1 MDFDAVLPPP
11 GEEAHALS
19 HAGEEMLLYQELDQ
33 LTNDH
38 RNIHT
43 EAKKLCHLH
52 NVYYHRYLATQ
63 YCIAYDVYL
72 EVLRRI
78 DMKIDTH
85 LGHDTPHWRMLNS
98 CPACQY
104 TLEDEPALKFSV
116 LCACD
121 GNNSAKLVDPVIRRG
136 NECLD
141 PRSGLSS
148 IWLTEEYVDG
158 FKDKVQSARTH
169 PDDPWVDEPD
179 STDAEPS
186 NCLCWRNAAPES
198 HKKMFAIFKKSG
210 IFITICRHGFLL
222 TICDMYPI
230 ASLKKLMDVFGPNI
244 LYGYDIK
251 CAFKKILLRSSL
263 ADDVKR
269 LNIQGVV
276 PAFHRHAHNR
286 LCQVQHHS
294 KYMVGAGKEDFET
307 CERMF
312 SESNA
317 LAAQTR
323 NATEFHCHQAL
334 DEHFRFADMDKLL
347 NFIHQNY
354 VQALLIINASTIF
367 LSNFQTSTPDIDFAA
382 DLEDEHACLQA
393 LAHKKD
399 ETSVEVDY
407 VKALVDLEDVQ
418 LNLRLDVSPKDAGH
432 VRRRHTNT
440 TNKLDQ
446 KLEIVEDYE
455 RQMALET
462 CWHPEHPERLKAQSQ
477 IMHQLYHKA
486 VSDVERLVV
495 MRLLELTK
503 MQMNGLG
510 YKLRTQ
516 ISTALK
522 MRATAIRSAIQRYNK
537 YAALLN
543 PPRAPLQWEQIV
555 EYSFLAEF
563 DLLRDSDSNIQAKR
577 WVSPSYRNASAQYF
591 ELQRAKEEVQHLNV
605 EIGRLLTKIRDDT
618 LKYPTAIKKL
628 EETDPFLAGELTRHW
643 QYLKSVNARHLWR
656 FQKTCSLPGYSSP
669 PDDSAIPHASE
680 EESQSVV
687 ESEEECGDTDELEQ
701 VWDYIDS
708 LDHHIMDTSIN
719 E

>member
-1 MDFDAVLPPP
+1 MLMRHSCIGSITIRTPAVYRQTHHVCPQ
-11 GEEAHALS
+11 LS
-19 HAGEEMLLYQELDQ
+19 
-33 LTNDH
+33 
-38 RNIHT
+38 IHT

-63 YCIAYDVYL
+63 YCVAYDVYL
-72 EVLRRI
+72 EVLRHI

-85 LGHDTPHWRMLNS
+85 LGHDTPHWCMLNS

-104 TLEDEPALKFSV
+104 QLEDEPVLKFSV

-121 GNNSAKLVDPVIRRG
+121 GNNSVKLVDPVICRG
-136 NECLD
+136 NERLY

-158 FKDKVQSARTH
+158 FKDEVQSARTRQAKDIRVDQQQIQD

-186 NCLCWRNAAPES
+186 NVCVDRWCNAAPES
-198 HKKMFAIFKKSG
+198 CKKMFIIFKKSG

-222 TICDMYPI
+222 TICDMVRSGELMKYPI

-263 ADDVKR
+263 ADDMKQ

-276 PAFHRHAHNR
+276 PVFHGHAHNQ

-307 CERMF
+307 CERVF

-334 DEHFRFADMDKLL
+334 DEHFRFADMDKYAGLS

-354 VQALLIINASTIF
+354 VQALSIINASTIF
-367 LSNFQTSTPDIDFAA
+367 LLNFQASTPNIDFAA
-382 DLEDEHACLQA
+382 DLEDERACLQA
-393 LAHKKD
+393 LTRKKD

-407 VKALVDLEDVQ
+407 VKALVDLED
-418 LNLRLDVSPKDAGH
+418 DAGH
-432 VRRRHTNT
+432 VHRRHTNT

-462 CWHPEHPERLKAQSQ
+462 RWHPEHPERLKAQSQ
-477 IMHQLYHKA
+477 ITHQLYHKA
-486 VSDVERLVV
+486 
-495 MRLLELTK
+495 LTK
-503 MQMNGLG
+503 MQMNG

-522 MRATAIRSAIQRYNK
+522 MCATAIRNAIQWYNK

-543 PPRAPLQWEQIV
+543 PPRAPLQWEQITV
-555 EYSFLAEF
+555 M
-563 DLLRDSDSNIQAKR
+563 
-577 WVSPSYRNASAQYF
+577 
-591 ELQRAKEEVQHLNV
+591 EVQHLDV
-605 EIGRLLTKIRDDT
+605 EIGHLLTKIRDDR
-618 LKYPTAIKKL
+618 LKYPAAIKRL
-628 EETDPFLAGELTRHW
+628 EETDPFLAGEVTWHW
-643 QYLKSVNARHLWR
+643 QYLQSVNACHLWR
-656 FQKTCSLPGYSSP
+656 FQKTCSLPGYSGP

-687 ESEEECGDTDELEQ
+687 ESEEECGDIDELEQ
-701 VWDYIDS
+701 VQDYIDS

-719 E
+719 ESHTIIYQ

>member
-1 MDFDAVLPPP
+1 MRYGCIGCSAIHPSIAITIRTLAVYQQTHRVCPRLSI
-11 GEEAHALS
+11 HA
-19 HAGEEMLLYQELDQ
+19 
-33 LTNDH
+33 
-38 RNIHT
+38 

-78 DMKIDTH
+78 DMNIDTH
-85 LGHDTPHWRMLNS
+85 LGHDTPHWCMLNS

-136 NECLD
+136 NEHLD

-148 IWLTEEYVDG
+148 IWLMEEYVDG
-158 FKDKVQSARTH
+158 FKDEVQSARTH
-169 PDDPWVDEPD
+169 QAKDIRVDQQQIQDPDDPWVDEPD
-179 STDAEPS
+179 STDAELS
-186 NCLCWRNAAPES
+186 NVCVDRWRNAAPES

-222 TICDMYPI
+222 TICDMVQSGELMKYPI

-251 CAFKKILLRSSL
+251 CAFEKILLRSSL

-276 PAFHRHAHNR
+276 PAFHGHAHNR

-334 DEHFRFADMDKLL
+334 DEHFP

-354 VQALLIINASTIF
+354 VQALSIINASTIF

-407 VKALVDLEDVQ
+407 VKAL
-418 LNLRLDVSPKDAGH
+418 DAGH

-462 CWHPEHPERLKAQSQ
+462 RWHPEHPERLKAQSR
-477 IMHQLYHKA
+477 ITHRLYHKA
-486 VSDVERLVV
+486 VSDVEHLVV

-522 MRATAIRSAIQRYNK
+522 MCATAIRSAIQQYNK

-563 DLLRDSDSNIQAKR
+563 DLLRYSDSNIQAKR
-577 WVSPSYRNASAQYF
+577 WASPSYCNASAQYF
-591 ELQRAKEEVQHLNV
+591 ELQRAKEEVQRLNV
-605 EIGRLLTKIRDDT
+605 EISCLLTKIRDDT
-618 LKYPTAIKKL
+618 MKYPAAIKKL

-656 FQKTCSLPGYSSP
+656 FRKTCSLPGYSG
-669 PDDSAIPHASE
+669 PHTRNLRGLTAK
-680 EESQSVV
+680 
-687 ESEEECGDTDELEQ
+687 
-701 VWDYIDS
+701 
-708 LDHHIMDTSIN
+708 N
-719 E
+719 EAFNIAAVTVLYNMKSKAATVRKLCSCKLW